1 MAKRTP
7 KNKSAKLE
15 NTTPTLENTTPAP
28 TPMKFSINAHTL
40 QTELNLISGVEDRRR
55 TIPVLQNLSIVSD
68 GPTSLKITATD
79 LDVTLASQVEA
90 VVSQPGSILV
100 PLARLLD
107 IVRTFPKTADISFQ
121 ALDQGGAKITCER
134 AKFTLVAP
142 EFNAFPELPKTNDGE
157 IEIQADTIASMIA
170 STIFA
175 ITQEESRYTLSG
187 AKLEIDQFGLRMV
200 TTDGHRLAKSEVN
213 TTTAKNPLD
222 VLIPKKALAALKKIC
237 AAHDGPLK
245 LATDE
250 NHAYFHVG
258 SRILTARLLFGQFP
272 NYQMVIP
279 KDNNQSFT
287 TNAALFRETLRRV
300 SLMADERSH
309 AVRLDIKTNSLRF
322 HASHRDEGEAV
333 EDLPIALETAAAAAG
348 TTEKHNTL
356 SIGINCE
363 YLLDA
368 LGSITSEQATMSFK
382 DQNSQIMI
390 FPATPTPI
398 QVSNVVMPMRI

>member
-1 MAKRTP
+1 
-7 KNKSAKLE
+7 
-15 NTTPTLENTTPAP
+15 
-28 TPMKFSINAHTL
+28 
-40 QTELNLISGVEDRRR
+40 
-55 TIPVLQNLSIVSD
+55 
-68 GPTSLKITATD
+68 
-79 LDVTLASQVEA
+79 VEA
-90 VVSQPGSILV
+90 VVSQAGSILV

-142 EFNAFPELPKTNDGE
+142 EFNSFPELPKTNEGE

-187 AKLEIDQFGLRMV
+187 AKLEIDQSGLRMV

-213 TTTAKNPLD
+213 TTTAKNPLG

-272 NYQMVIP
+272 NYEMVIP

-333 EDLPIALETAAAAAG
+333 EDLPIALETAPAAAG